1 MTTMQA
7 NVGDR
12 ILIQSRQLGANE
24 TVEIVEVRGEDGAL
38 RTSYAARMGTRGL
51 FSPAR
56 TQ

>member
-1 MTTMQA
+1 MQA